1 MEFTLNCPVDGHI
14 DVGLEDIS
22 AVIFRDPESLDVV
35 FVCPKCGTSIKAEMR
50 VPNLLMAA
58 MELARY
64 AEDADE
70 GPSREVGRRSRTAPG
85 AEAGPDPAEVA
96 LRAERERMGEPY
108 CEYFRRQLEGVESAE
123 DLLAEFGRD

>member
-1 MEFTLNCPVDGHI
+1 MEFTLNCPIDGH
-14 DVGLEDIS
+14 VELGLEDVS

-35 FVCPKCGTSIKAEMR
+35 FVCPTCGTSIKAALR

-64 AEDADE
+64 AEEVE
-70 GPSREVGRRSRTAPG
+70 GGSPREVGRRSRISAD
-85 AEAGPDPAEVA
+85 AVPDAAALA
-96 LRAERERMGEPY
+96 LRAERERNGEPY
-108 CEYFRRQLEGVESAE
+108 CEYFRRQLEGVESVE